1 MAKKKQDEIEEKKD
15 RSSAFSKSIEKRSIR
30 SKIKLA
36 LLAEYKKGHF
46 YTIPRCLFDTN
57 NNEDRKLIEMLK
69 QLYRESN
76 QEDQAIPEG
85 LFDLTSEEERR
96 EFLEILL
103 RKKYKVVID
112 FSFVPEGLCTKEELA
127 ELEKIRS
134 YNRKMKEIIHSRSIR
149 KIL

>member
-1 MAKKKQDEIEEKKD
+1 M
-15 RSSAFSKSIEKRSIR
+15 S
-30 SKIKLA
+30 
-36 LLAEYKKGHF
+36 EYKKGHF
-46 YTIPRCLFDTN
+46 YTIPRWLFDTN

-127 ELEKIRS
+127 ELEKIRR